1 MPPKDETYE
10 YIIFRG
16 SDIKDITVSEPP
28 KSQHGLPCDPAIIQV
43 CVCDSG
49 RFGLLL
55 KYFFHFMMYLFFV
68 CFSKSSLGS
77 SSAAYHP
84 RWSPYRD
91 MMPTYNQLAAS
102 SLLNQQYSAA
112 LGLGKIHDA
121 LDRSDV

>member
-1 MPPKDETYE
+1 
-10 YIIFRG
+10 
-16 SDIKDITVSEPP
+16 
-28 KSQHGLPCDPAIIQV
+28 
-43 CVCDSG
+43 
-49 RFGLLL
+49 
-55 KYFFHFMMYLFFV
+55 MMYLFFV